1 MSDYPAYLRRLQA
14 GEEGLNPFLR
24 YFGIALEEL
33 QEGYARFRMPVR
45 PEYMQGAGFMQGG
58 VIVAMADEA
67 IAHAI
72 LTVLKPETGITTIEL
87 KSNFLAPVREGD
99 LIAEARVFKKGRTL
113 IIGDC
118 LVKNGENRDVLRCS
132 ATFLAFPDKK
142 DSE

>member
-1 MSDYPAYLRRLQA
+1 VADYSAYLQWLQA
-14 GEEGLNPFLR
+14 GEEGLNPFLS

-58 VIVAMADEA
+58 VIVAMADET

-72 LTVLKPETGITTIEL
+72 MTVIRPDTGITTIEL
-87 KSNFLAPVREGD
+87 KSNFLAPVREGE

-118 LVKNGENRDVLRCS
+118 LVKNGENREVLSCS
-132 ATFLAFPDKK
+132 ATFLAFPDKEG
-142 DSE
+142 SA

>member
-1 MSDYPAYLRRLQA
+1 MADYSAYLQRLQA
-14 GEEGLNPFLR
+14 GEEGLNPFLS

-45 PEYMQGAGFMQGG
+45 LEYMQGAGFMQGG
-58 VIVAMADEA
+58 VIVAMADET

-72 LTVLKPETGITTIEL
+72 MTVIRPDTGITTIEL
-87 KSNFLAPVREGD
+87 KSNFLAPVREGE

-118 LVKNGENRDVLRCS
+118 LVKNGENREVLRCS
-132 ATFLAFPDKK
+132 ATFLAFPDKEG
-142 DSE
+142 SA

>member
-1 MSDYPAYLRRLQA
+1 MPDYPAYLRRMQS
-14 GEEGLNPFLR
+14 GEEGLNPFLS

-33 QEGYARFRMPVR
+33 QEGYARFRMTVR

-72 LTVLKPETGITTIEL
+72 MTVLKPDTGITTIEL
-87 KSNFLAPVREGD
+87 KSNFLAPVREGE
-99 LIAEARVFKKGRTL
+99 LIAEAHVFKKGRTL

-118 LVKNGENRDVLRCS
+118 LVTNGD
-132 ATFLAFPDKK
+132 
-142 DSE
+142 

>member
-1 MSDYPAYLRRLQA
+1 MADYPAYLRRLQA
-14 GEEGLNPFLR
+14 GEKGVNPFLS
-24 YFGIALEEL
+24 YFGMALEEA

-45 PEYMQGAGFMQGG
+45 PEFMQGAGFMQGG

-72 LTVLKPETGITTIEL
+72 MTVLEPGTGITTIEL
-87 KSNFLAPVREGD
+87 KSNFLAPVRGGGLTAD
-99 LIAEARVFKKGRTL
+99 ARVFKKGRTL

-118 LVKNGENRDVLRCS
+118 LVKNDNGRDVLRCT
-132 ATFLAFPDKK
+132 ATFLAFSGTK

>member
-1 MSDYPAYLRRLQA
+1 MPDYTSYLQRLRA
-14 GEEGLNPFLR
+14 GEKGLNPFLD
-24 YFGIALEEL
+24 FFKITLEDL
-33 QEGYARFRMPVR
+33 QDGYARFRMPVR

-72 LTVLKPETGITTIEL
+72 MTVLEPGTGITTIEL
-87 KSNFLAPVREGD
+87 KSNFLAPVRDGELTAD
-99 LIAEARVFKKGRTL
+99 ARVFKKGRTL

-118 LVKNGENRDVLRCS
+118 LVKNDNGRDVLRCA
-132 ATFLAFPDKK
+132 ATFLSFSGTK

>member
-1 MSDYPAYLRRLQA
+1 MADYSAYLQRLQA
-14 GEEGLNPFLR
+14 GEEGLNPFLS

-58 VIVAMADEA
+58 VIVAMADET

-72 LTVLKPETGITTIEL
+72 MTVIRPDTGITTIEL
-87 KSNFLAPVREGD
+87 KSNFLAPVREGE

-118 LVKNGENRDVLRCS
+118 LVKNGENRQVLRCS
-132 ATFLAFPDKK
+132 ATFLAFPDKEG
-142 DSE
+142 SA